1 MKRILLT
8 RSMQDSD
15 IQYIKKKL
23 DKMVKGKYQL
33 IIPELFTEEA
43 LLNYIEDVEI
53 ILGSY
58 ITSSLIK
65 HGKKIRLM
73 QIPWTG
79 IDTVDLDALKK
90 SKIVLC
96 NSHSNSSA
104 VAELGVGIILD
115 LIKKISYHDAKL
127 RNGNWNR
134 GNNPLN
140 LKSRMLCNE
149 KIIILGCGHI
159 GLKLA
164 KMVSF
169 FGTNVIGFNNG
180 NDTLI
185 DNIQIYNI
193 DKLDNYLNEATMIIS
208 TLPLNESTKGMINL
222 ELINHLSKDCIIVN
236 LSRAEIVNEEDIFIA
251 LQTKKIAG
259 FGSDVWWNAPKRGES
274 YSPVSNNFNFSVF
287 PNVVF
292 SPHRAGF
299 VVDCLP
305 HLDDAIQNIS
315 NYIENK
321 ELINVISM
329 KDN

>member
-1 MKRILLT
+1 
-8 RSMQDSD
+8 
-15 IQYIKKKL
+15 
-23 DKMVKGKYQL
+23 
-33 IIPELFTEEA
+33 
-43 LLNYIEDVEI
+43 
-53 ILGSY
+53 
-58 ITSSLIK
+58 
-65 HGKKIRLM
+65 M

-149 KIIILGCGHI
+149 KIIILGCLTYWFKTGKRY
-159 GLKLA
+159 LFLE
-164 KMVSF
+164 S
-169 FGTNVIGFNNG
+169 NVIGFNNG

-222 ELINHLSKDCIIVN
+222 ELINH
-236 LSRAEIVNEEDIFIA
+236 FIKG
-251 LQTKKIAG
+251 LYN
-259 FGSDVWWNAPKRGES
+259 S
-274 YSPVSNNFNFSVF
+274 
-287 PNVVF
+287 
-292 SPHRAGF
+292 
-299 VVDCLP
+299 
-305 HLDDAIQNIS
+305 
-315 NYIENK
+315 
-321 ELINVISM
+321 
-329 KDN
+329 

>member
-115 LIKKISYHDAKL
+115 NKKNFIS
-127 RNGNWNR
+127 RW
-134 GNNPLN
+134 
-140 LKSRMLCNE
+140 
-149 KIIILGCGHI
+149 
-159 GLKLA
+159 
-164 KMVSF
+164 
-169 FGTNVIGFNNG
+169 
-180 NDTLI
+180 
-185 DNIQIYNI
+185 
-193 DKLDNYLNEATMIIS
+193 
-208 TLPLNESTKGMINL
+208 
-222 ELINHLSKDCIIVN
+222 
-236 LSRAEIVNEEDIFIA
+236 
-251 LQTKKIAG
+251 
-259 FGSDVWWNAPKRGES
+259 
-274 YSPVSNNFNFSVF
+274 
-287 PNVVF
+287 
-292 SPHRAGF
+292 
-299 VVDCLP
+299 
-305 HLDDAIQNIS
+305 QN
-315 NYIENK
+315 
-321 ELINVISM
+321 
-329 KDN
+329 